1 MPKDEQNWW
10 LNPPKSETGELIK
23 NLIKNQTLI
32 AAANNE
38 DLQALIQNL
47 HKKIK
52 ELEDSNKSYEG
63 KIAPTEGEIAPTQ
76 QVFSAAKG
84 A

>member
-10 LNPPKSETGELIK
+10 LNPPKSQTEELIQNLNK
-23 NLIKNQTLI
+23 NKTLI
-32 AAANNE
+32 AAAKNE
-38 DLQALIQNL
+38 DLEALIQNL

-52 ELEDSNKSYEG
+52 ELEDSKSYEG
-63 KIAPTEGEIAPTQ
+63 KIAPTVGDPVEVDPAI
-76 QVFSAAKG
+76 KG